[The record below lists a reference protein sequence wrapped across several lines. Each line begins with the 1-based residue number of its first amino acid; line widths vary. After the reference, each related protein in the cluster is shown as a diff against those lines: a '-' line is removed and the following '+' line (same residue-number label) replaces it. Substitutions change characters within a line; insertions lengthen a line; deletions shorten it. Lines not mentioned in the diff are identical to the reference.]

1 MTGLYF
7 YKLVSPYADD
17 VTKDCKL
24 TVNEI
29 DHNFVTL
36 KGEDIETASFNSEKS
51 RITLTRK
58 NGETLTMDLSTMTEG
73 ITTNLD
79 VTYDSIDGVII
90 LAYNGGQVVIDG
102 LITKDNL
109 SKEILTKVCSDST
122 LNGLGTIGCPLRI
135 AETEQT
141 GMYKAAH
148 KLINR
153 INGESLPP
161 VNNLVKGDRY
171 VTLELFSDYGYLYNY
186 DAVKRINEDL
196 KDCGWR
202 VPTKEDWDNMLNAIE
217 PCEYRNHN
225 SLLNNNTLG
234 RVAGKLLKS
243 KHKWMSSKQDRFCCS
258 CDADGKPFP
267 PHYPHDPQGP
277 FPPHHPHSCGEN
289 CGCAKYDYIDEDT
302 LLDLEEEFDVVV
314 NENKKCPHPKPL
326 KTNGV
331 DSFGMGIV
339 PAGHAFDCNPMHYN
353 HFGIQG
359 AYWTSTM
366 MYETDVYSKVFD
378 DKASG
383 VIQIGEK
390 PSTYL
395 SIRLVK
401 DYDGKN
407 HNDIECIK
415 GMNYKTVLMPSLNTE
430 HQHTIW
436 TATNLAFKDGR
447 YPRVTPNN
455 GIGVTF
461 TKKYII
467 NEWNGFAWERKEMT
481 EGDSIVLFKGLNGR
495 KSEEHRIINGIMVSV
510 TDVVIKTVLNIIQKD
525 IEDIKTRVIAIEEAV
540 NKHNIQI
547 EELQEK
553 VSDLRSDLDGE
564 IIRATNEEQRIEAKL
579 DAEIERSVAKDVEHD
594 TEIIN
599 LHTKDEEIEAKLDA
613 EIERSTVK
621 DEEHDNEIIN
631 LHTKDEE
638 IEANLNQ
645 EIEER
650 KQADEEITAKLI
662 NLDGT
667 VHSYECAKGALTLYT
682 NDGTPI
688 TIKLES
694 NYGTF

>member
-36 KGEDIETASFNSEKS
+36 KGEDIETATFDSEKS

-58 NGETLTMDLSTMTEG
+58 NGETMTMDLSSMTEG
-73 ITTNLD
+73 MTTNFD
-79 VTYDSIDGVII
+79 VTYNSIDGVII

-122 LNGLGTIGCPLRI
+122 LNGLGTIGCPLRL

-141 GMYKAAH
+141 GMFKAAH
-148 KLINR
+148 KLINC

-161 VNNLVKGDRY
+161 INNLVKGDRF

-196 KDCGWR
+196 EDCGWR

-225 SLLNNNTLG
+225 SLLNNNMLG
-234 RVAGKLLKS
+234 RLAGKLLKS
-243 KHKWMSSKQDRFCCS
+243 EDKWISGESDKFCCS
-258 CDADGKPFP
+258 CGTNHNHACNED
-267 PHYPHDPQGP
+267 
-277 FPPHHPHSCGEN
+277 
-289 CGCAKYDYIDEDT
+289 CGCVKNNYADENT
-302 LLDLEEEFDVVV
+302 LLDLEGEFDVAMDV
-314 NENKKCPHPKPL
+314 NKKRPQPKPL
-326 KTNGV
+326 QTNGV
-331 DSFGMGIV
+331 DSFGMTLV
-339 PAGHAFDCNPMHYN
+339 PAGYAFDCNPVHYN
-353 HFGIQG
+353 HFGVQG

-436 TATNLAFKDGR
+436 TTTNVAFKDGR

-461 TKKYII
+461 TEKYII

-495 KSEEHRIINGIMVSV
+495 NSEEHRIINGIMVSV
-510 TDVVIKTVLNIIQKD
+510 TDVVIKTVLDIINKD
-525 IEDIKTRVIAIEEAV
+525 IEDIKARVIAVEEGV
-540 NKHNIQI
+540 NKHSVQI

-553 VSDLRSDLDGE
+553 ISDLRGDLDVE
-564 IIRATNEEQRIEAKL
+564 IIRATNEEKRIEGRL
-579 DAEIERSVAKDVEHD
+579 DAEIERAFSEEEKIREKLEEEVNRS
-594 TEIIN
+594 IS
-599 LHTKDEEIEAKLDA
+599 KDEEHDEKIVALREKAEAIEAKLDN
-613 EIERSTVK
+613 EIERSSTK

-631 LHTKDEE
+631 LHSKDEE
-638 IEANLNQ
+638 LKQNLNQ
-645 EIEER
+645 ETEDR
-650 KQADEEITAKLI
+650 KKADEEIIQKLI

-667 VHSYECAKGALTLYT
+667 VHTYECAKGVLTLHT

-688 TIKLES
+688 AIKLES

>member
-7 YKLVSPYADD
+7 YKLASPYADD

-36 KGEDIETASFNSEKS
+36 KGEDIETASFDSEKS

-58 NGETLTMDLSTMTEG
+58 NGETLTMDLSSMTEG
-73 ITTNLD
+73 MTTNLD

-243 KHKWMSSKQDRFCCS
+243 EHKWTSSEQDRFCCS

-267 PHYPHDPQGP
+267 PR
-277 FPPHHPHSCGEN
+277 HHHSCGEN

-302 LLDLEEEFDVVV
+302 LLELEEEFDVVV
-314 NENKKCPHPKPL
+314 NENKKRPHPKPL

-339 PAGHAFDCNPMHYN
+339 P
-353 HFGIQG
+353 
-359 AYWTSTM
+359 
-366 MYETDVYSKVFD
+366 VR
-378 DKASG
+378 
-383 VIQIGEK
+383 IG
-390 PSTYL
+390 
-395 SIRLVK
+395 R
-401 DYDGKN
+401 
-407 HNDIECIK
+407 
-415 GMNYKTVLMPSLNTE
+415 
-430 HQHTIW
+430 
-436 TATNLAFKDGR
+436 
-447 YPRVTPNN
+447 
-455 GIGVTF
+455 
-461 TKKYII
+461 
-467 NEWNGFAWERKEMT
+467 
-481 EGDSIVLFKGLNGR
+481 
-495 KSEEHRIINGIMVSV
+495 
-510 TDVVIKTVLNIIQKD
+510 
-525 IEDIKTRVIAIEEAV
+525 
-540 NKHNIQI
+540 
-547 EELQEK
+547 EL
-553 VSDLRSDLDGE
+553 L
-564 IIRATNEEQRIEAKL
+564 
-579 DAEIERSVAKDVEHD
+579 
-594 TEIIN
+594 
-599 LHTKDEEIEAKLDA
+599 
-613 EIERSTVK
+613 
-621 DEEHDNEIIN
+621 
-631 LHTKDEE
+631 
-638 IEANLNQ
+638 
-645 EIEER
+645 
-650 KQADEEITAKLI
+650 
-662 NLDGT
+662 
-667 VHSYECAKGALTLYT
+667 
-682 NDGTPI
+682 
-688 TIKLES
+688 
-694 NYGTF
+694 